1 MNKAMAH
8 TQSNPKKLLEGYTQP
23 GLEKRGPE
31 EVLFLDVDVLLPCAM
46 EGTLNK
52 TNADKVKAKYIV
64 EGANGPLTPEADE
77 ILKSK
82 GIPIVPDFLA
92 NSGGVIG
99 SYFEW
104 CQNLAG
110 FFWSEEE
117 YNQRL
122 VTIMKSN
129 FQRVWEY
136 SKEKNVLMRRAAFMV
151 AIKRVADAVKM
162 RGVFL

>member
-1 MNKAMAH
+1 MAH
-8 TQSNPKKLLEGYTQP
+8 AHSHPKRLLEGYSQA
-23 GLEKRGPE
+23 GLEKSEPNDI
-31 EVLFLDVDVLLPCAM
+31 LYLDVDVLLPCAM
-46 EGTLNK
+46 EGVLNK
-52 TNADKVKAKYIV
+52 ANADKVRAKYIV

-82 GIPIVPDFLA
+82 GVPIVPDFLA

-110 FFWSEEE
+110 FFWTEEE
-117 YNQRL
+117 YNARL
-122 VTIMKSN
+122 VPIMKSN

-136 SKEKNVLMRRAAFMV
+136 SKEHNVEMRRAAFMV
-151 AIKRVADAVKM
+151 AIKRVADAVEM